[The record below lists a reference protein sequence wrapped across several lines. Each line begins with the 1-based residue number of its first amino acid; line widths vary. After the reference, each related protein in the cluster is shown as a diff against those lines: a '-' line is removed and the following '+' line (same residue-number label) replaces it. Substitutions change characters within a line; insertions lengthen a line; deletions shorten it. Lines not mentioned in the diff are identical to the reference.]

1 MTDSPSKGPP
11 PLPAEHPTAVR
22 LDSWKEIAA
31 YLRRDVTTVQR
42 WEKRE
47 GMPVHRHQHDK
58 MGSVYA
64 LATELDAWARSRS
77 LGTGPAD
84 PVSSPGSPGADQ
96 HPGLV
101 PRGEPPADSS
111 DAAASPTPAR
121 PRRWRRGLFPATFLV
136 LAAAVVA
143 WLSHRRTV
151 LADHPLE
158 RARFQRLTNFDGNE
172 QAAAISPDGRFVA
185 FQSDRDGP
193 VDIWVTQVGTRQ
205 FLNLTHGS
213 APEIFNPSVRTL
225 DFSPDG
231 TLVTFW
237 QRGARAS
244 GQPEINIWAVPL
256 LGGAPRPYLEGV
268 AEHDWSRDGT
278 RLVYHTPGPGD
289 PMFVRESGSGSDLRI
304 FSAPV
309 GLHSHFLLWAP
320 DQSFIYF
327 VQGVLNERMDIWR
340 IAPSRGTPERIT
352 HHDAPVSYPVF
363 LDART
368 LLYLVVDPDGS
379 GPWVNALDVER
390 RVPHRVSTGVD
401 TFSSLAA
408 TADGRRLVAT
418 LASPKT
424 TLWTLPM
431 NGTHAEMAAARKVR
445 LHTGNGTEPRL
456 GPGFLLYV
464 SSKAGTDGL
473 WKLQGGAATELWS
486 VPGARLV
493 GAPAIHPDGRRIA
506 FATREG
512 EQTRLYVVN
521 ADGTELRLLTG
532 ALQLRGS
539 PAWAPDGQ
547 SVTVGAVVDGVPRL
561 HGVPLGRGSAA
572 PLVAEH
578 SVDPAWSPDGK
589 VLLFSGPDVGTT
601 FPVKAVNADGTPYPS
616 GPWTLTRGARH
627 LRFLPDGRSVAVLR
641 GEMRHKSLSAID
653 LQTGAEQRMVDL
665 PPQFDIRDFDLSP
678 DGRELVLE
686 EMQGQADIVLIDLPG
701 R

>member
-1 MTDSPSKGPP
+1 MTDSPPKGLPP
-11 PLPAEHPTAVR
+11 APAEYPTAVR

-64 LATELDAWARSRS
+64 FATELDAWTKGRS

-84 PVSSPGSPGADQ
+84 PVSSPEVPGADP

-101 PRGEPPADSS
+101 PRAEPPADSS
-111 DAAASPTPAR
+111 DAAPSPTPAR
-121 PRRWRRGLFPATFLV
+121 RHRWRRGWFAATFLV
-136 LAAAVVA
+136 LAAAGVA

-158 RARFQRLTNFDGNE
+158 GARFQRLTNFDGIE

-193 VDIWVTQVGTRQ
+193 VDVWVTQVGIRQ
-205 FLNLTHGS
+205 FLNLTRGS
-213 APEIFNPSVRTL
+213 APELFNPSVRTL

-231 TLVTFW
+231 TLVTYW
-237 QRGARAS
+237 QRGARVS
-244 GQPEINIWAVPL
+244 GQPEINVWAVPL
-256 LGGAPRPYLEGV
+256 LGGAPHRYLEGV
-268 AEHDWSRDGT
+268 AEYDWSRDGT
-278 RLVYHTPGPGD
+278 RLVYHTPGKGD
-289 PMFVRESGSGSDLRI
+289 PMFVREPGSGSDRQI
-304 FSAPV
+304 FSAPE
-309 GLHSHFLLWAP
+309 GEHSHFLLWAP

-340 IAPSRGTPERIT
+340 ISPSGGTPERIT
-352 HHDAPVSYPVF
+352 HHEAPVSYPVF

-379 GPWVNALDVER
+379 GPWVDALDVER
-390 RVPHRVSTGVD
+390 RVPHRVSTGLD

-418 LASPKT
+418 LATPKT

-431 NGTHAEMAAARKVR
+431 NATHAEMAAARKVP
-445 LHTGNGTEPRL
+445 LHTGNGTAPRL

-464 SSKAGTDGL
+464 SSKGGSDGL

-486 VPGARLV
+486 APAARLV
-493 GAPAIHPDGRRIA
+493 GAPAIHPDGRQIA

-512 EQTRLYVVN
+512 DQTRLYVVN
-521 ADGTELRLLTG
+521 ADGTQLRLLTG

-547 SVTVGAVVDGVPRL
+547 SVTVGAVIDGVPRL
-561 HGVPLGRGSAA
+561 HGVPLGGGSAA
-572 PLVAEH
+572 PLVAEQ

-601 FPVKAVNADGTPYPS
+601 FPVKAVKADGTPYPS

-627 LRFLPDGRSVAVLR
+627 LRFLPDGRSVALLR
-641 GEMRHKSLSAID
+641 GEMRHKSLSVID
-653 LQTGAEQRMVDL
+653 LETGAEQRMIDL
-665 PPQFDIRDFDLSP
+665 PTEFDIRDFDLSP

-686 EMQGQADIVLIDLPG
+686 EVQGQADIVLIDLPG